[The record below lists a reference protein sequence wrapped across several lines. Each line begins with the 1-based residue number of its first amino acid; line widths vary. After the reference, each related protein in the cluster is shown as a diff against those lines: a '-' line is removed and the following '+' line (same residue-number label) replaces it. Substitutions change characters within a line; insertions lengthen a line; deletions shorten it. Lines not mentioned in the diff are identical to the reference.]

1 LLMPESGHFRVEH
14 KQSSEL
20 QTVLA
25 EEAICSELRKLQLTR
40 KNTGNFCSAES
51 GSQKSISAG
60 KYQREK
66 VRIFPGVDGKNENGP
81 GEGPAFANK
90 IENGFECFL

>member
-1 LLMPESGHFRVEH
+1 MPESGHFGVEQ

-25 EEAICSELRKLQLTR
+25 EEAVCSRLRKLQLTR
-40 KNTGNFCSAES
+40 GNTGNFAPSES
-51 GSQKSISAG
+51 GSPRLYPSVSTSVKRSG
-60 KYQREK
+60 F
-66 VRIFPGVDGKNENGP
+66 FPGVDGKKENGP
-81 GEGPAFANK
+81 GEGPAFASK

>member
-1 LLMPESGHFRVEH
+1 MSESGHFGVEH

-25 EEAICSELRKLQLTR
+25 EDAVCSQLRKLQLTR
-40 KNTGNFCSAES
+40 GIQGILLRRERFAA
-51 GSQKSISAG
+51 SISVG
-60 KYQREK
+60 KYQLK
-66 VRIFPGVDGKNENGP
+66 GQDFPMVKDGKKENGP

>member
-51 GSQKSISAG
+51 GSPKSISAG
-60 KYQREK
+60 KYQR
-66 VRIFPGVDGKNENGP
+66 DGKNENGP

>member
-1 LLMPESGHFRVEH
+1 MPESGHFGVEQ

-25 EEAICSELRKLQLTR
+25 EDAVCSQLRKLQLTR
-40 KNTGNFCSAES
+40 GIQGILLRRERFAA
-51 GSQKSISAG
+51 SISVG

-66 VRIFPGVDGKNENGP
+66 VKIFPGVDGKKENGP
-81 GEGPAFANK
+81 GEGPAFASK
-90 IENGFECFL
+90 KENGFEYFL

>member
-1 LLMPESGHFRVEH
+1 MPESGHFGLEY

-25 EEAICSELRKLQLTR
+25 EEAVRSQLRKLQLTR
-40 KNTGNFCSAES
+40 GIQGTLLRRERFAA
-51 GSQKSISAG
+51 SISVG

-66 VRIFPGVDGKNENGP
+66 GRIFPGVDGKKENGP
-81 GEGPAFANK
+81 GEGPACATK